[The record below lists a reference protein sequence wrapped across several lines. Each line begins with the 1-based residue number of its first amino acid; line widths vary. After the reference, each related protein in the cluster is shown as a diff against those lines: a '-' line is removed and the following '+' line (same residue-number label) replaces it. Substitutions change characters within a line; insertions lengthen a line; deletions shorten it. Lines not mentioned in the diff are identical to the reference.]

1 MFLKSTALFFAI
13 AIPLLSQ
20 PPARIAIKAGRLIDG
35 TGSPPRSNVTVLV
48 EGAKI
53 LSIAPGFATPEHAQ
67 VVDLSQ
73 ATVLPGL
80 IDAHTHIF
88 LQGSHTATDYA
99 DQLLKE
105 SIPYRAILAA
115 RSARIALEHG
125 FTTLRDLE
133 TEGAMYADV
142 DVKTAIERHEIA
154 GPRLF
159 VATRALAPTGMYPL
173 LGYSWELE
181 LPHGV
186 QVVNG
191 VENARLAVRE
201 QIGHGADWIKF
212 YADRDA
218 AFSPDGGLHSRV
230 NFTDDEARA
239 IVDEAHRLGHRVA
252 AHARGSDGI
261 AAALRAG
268 VDSIEHGPGFTDDL
282 LRQAARQHVYWIPT
296 AMVVSGET
304 TPGGRNSA
312 MGQLQKEAFRR
323 ALDIGVKIVFGT
335 DAGGF
340 AWTDRNEAREFAFY
354 VNYGMTPMQA
364 IQSATSSAAELLGS
378 SDSFG
383 TVAPGKS
390 ADLVAVEGDPLT
402 DITRLEHV
410 SFVMKQGVVYKQ
422 TRP

>member
-1 MFLKSTALFFAI
+1 MRFVRLSAVALCAAI
-13 AIPLLSQ
+13 WSLAQAPQ
-20 PPARIAIKAGRLIDG
+20 RIAIHAGKLIDG
-35 TGSPPRSNVTVLV
+35 TGAAPVSNVTLLI
-48 EGAKI
+48 ENSKI
-53 LSIAPGFATPEHAQ
+53 VSVSPGFTTPPGAEI
-67 VVDLSQ
+67 VDLSR
-73 ATVLPGL
+73 ATLLPGL

-88 LQGSHTATDYA
+88 LQGSHTAADYS

-105 SIPYRAILAA
+105 SIPYRAVLAA
-115 RSARIALEHG
+115 RSARIALDHG

-142 DVKTAIERHEIA
+142 DVKTAIDRHEIA

-173 LGYSWELE
+173 LGYSWELD

-186 QVVNG
+186 QVVDG

-212 YADRDA
+212 YADRGE
-218 AFSPDGGLHSRV
+218 AFGADGKLHSRV
-230 NFTDDEARA
+230 NFTDAEARA
-239 IVDEAHRLGHRVA
+239 IVDEAHRLGHPVA
-252 AHARGSDGI
+252 SHARGEEGI

-268 VDSIEHGPGFTDDL
+268 VDSIEHGPGFTDEL
-282 LRQAARQHVYWIPT
+282 LAQAARRHVYWIPT
-296 AMVVSGET
+296 AMVVAGVGSPRE
-304 TPGGRNSA
+304 PLSRA
-312 MGQLQKEAFRR
+312 AEAQKHAFRK
-323 ALDIGVKIVFGT
+323 ALDLGVKIVFGT

-340 AWTDRNEAREFAFY
+340 AWTERNQALEFSFY

-364 IQSATSSAAELLGS
+364 IQSATSVAAELLRS

-383 TVAPGKS
+383 TIAPGKS
-390 ADLVAVEGDPLT
+390 ADLIAVEGDPLT

-410 SFVMKQGVVYKQ
+410 IFVMKEGTVYK
-422 TRP
+422 R